1 MSSREVIVSISLA
14 SETFRVGTLWFHVR
28 KGRESASFEYDK
40 AWLTHLDRFTLKSFN
55 HPKAFPILISP
66 FPL

>member
-1 MSSREVIVSISLA
+1 MSSKEVIVSISLA

-40 AWLTHLDRFTLKSFN
+40 AWLTHPNDLHWSQ
-55 HPKAFPILISP
+55 P
-66 FPL
+66 